1 MAALC
6 MAHIVT
12 ILLILT
18 KITVE
23 LNRDCERVGSI
34 SAPSRVVMEEERIKF
49 SSSLEESQKMMSKM
63 GNIVNISTTILFKI

>member
-6 MAHIVT
+6 IAHVVT

-18 KITVE
+18 KITME

-34 SAPSRVVMEEERIKF
+34 CAPSRVVIEERIKF
-49 SSSLEESQKMMSKM
+49 LSSLEESQKTMSKM
-63 GNIVNISTTILFKI
+63 GKTVTINTTILFKI